1 MPCRRLLRLL
11 PQLREELRPEGGVEY
26 AIDEEVGGRVED
38 EAEEGDVLEDLDPE
52 WEVEAVGVVPARQ
65 NDLNY
70 QLYVDSI
77 QYTGWSITS
86 RTWVG
91 LT

>member
-1 MPCRRLLRLL
+1 MLRLL
-11 PQLREELRPEGGVEY
+11 SQLREELRPEGGVEN

-52 WEVEAVGVVPARQ
+52 WEVEAVGVVTAIQ
-65 NDLNY
+65 NEISFTFT
-70 QLYVDSI
+70 QYVTEKSFLSSH
-77 QYTGWSITS
+77 QKKSCHRS
-86 RTWVG
+86 LSA